1 MQPSFALPTLEHEL
15 EDPLAHLP
23 YSNIVEY
30 EKGCMIYD
38 PDQRPTGLYLV
49 IDGKVKV
56 SRLADGGH
64 QVVIDIYQRDEFFGE
79 SVFLS
84 LPYRSEQATA
94 LENARLMMWPAPGLQ
109 GIVMGRP
116 RLAVA

>member
-79 SVFLS
+79 VEKALDLLGGKPFD
-84 LPYRSEQATA
+84 PQQVTA
-94 LENARLMMWPAPGLQ
+94 AEDERGFR
-109 GIVMGRP
+109 GDVH
-116 RLAVA
+116 